1 MKRRSEKLIV
11 RKEEQSYEFTS
22 ESVTEGHPDKMC
34 DQIADAILDE
44 LLDQDPEA
52 RAAVEVTAS
61 NDFLHI
67 FGEVTTIAKVDYEK
81 VAREV
86 MDSIGYTSTDLPGV
100 DYKVIVSL
108 NKQSPDIASG
118 VNRNGIMAGDQGMMF
133 GYACDET
140 EELMPLS
147 AVLAHKLC
155 RRLAEVRKSG
165 IIPYLKPD
173 GKAQVTLVSDSESKP
188 LFIKTIIIST
198 QHQDGVEHGRIQRD
212 LIDQVI
218 HNAIPNGLL
227 YDDTQILINPS
238 GRFVLG
244 GPAADSGLTGRKIMV
259 DTYGSKGRHGGGAFS
274 GKDSTKVD
282 RSGAYIARY
291 IAKNIVGSGLAKECE
306 VQISYAIGKEDPV
319 SFKVDTFGTGVL
331 KDADLTRIVL
341 NIVDLRPQA
350 IIEHLGLR
358 RPIFRQFAA
367 YGHFGRPKML
377 LDGKELGTPWERV
390 ELAAEFEDEIEIEA
404 RSF

>member
-1 MKRRSEKLIV
+1 M
-11 RKEEQSYEFTS
+11 RKEEGGYEFTS

-44 LLDQDPEA
+44 LLAKDPNT

-67 FGEVTTIAKVDYEK
+67 FGEVTTSAKVDYEK

-86 MDSIGYTSTDLPGV
+86 IDSIGYANSDLPGGE
-100 DYKVIVSL
+100 DYKVVVSL

-140 EELMPLS
+140 EDLMPLS

-155 RRLAEVRKSG
+155 KRLAEVRKFG
-165 IIPYLKPD
+165 VIPYLKPD
-173 GKAQVTLVSDSESKP
+173 GKAQVTLAYDRDNKP
-188 LFIKTIIIST
+188 LFVKTIIIST
-198 QHQDGVEHGRIQRD
+198 QHQNGIEQEMIQED
-212 LIDQVI
+212 LIQHVI
-218 HNAIPNGLL
+218 HKTIPDGLL
-227 YDDTQILINPS
+227 NDETQILINPS

-244 GPAADSGLTGRKIMV
+244 GPTADSGLTGRKIIV

-306 VQISYAIGKEDPV
+306 VQISYAIGKKDPV

-331 KDADLTRIVL
+331 QDHELAMIVMKV
-341 NIVDLRPQA
+341 VDHSPQE
-350 IIEHLGLR
+350 IIELFGLQ

-367 YGHFGRPKML
+367 YGHFGRPRMML
-377 LDGKELGTPWERV
+377 GGEELDTPWEKV
-390 ELAAEFEDEIEIEA
+390 ELTDVFEDEIEIEM
-404 RSF
+404 RRFR

>member
-1 MKRRSEKLIV
+1 MRN
-11 RKEEQSYEFTS
+11 EERSYEFTS

-44 LLDQDPEA
+44 LLAQDPGS
-52 RAAVEVTAS
+52 RSAVEVTAS

-67 FGEVTTIAKVDYEK
+67 FGEATTTAEVDYEK

-86 MDSIGYTSTDLPGV
+86 MSSIGYTSPDLPGV
-100 DYKVIVSL
+100 EGYKVVVNL

-118 VNRNGIMAGDQGMMF
+118 IDRDGIMAGDQGMMF

-140 EELMPLS
+140 EELIPLS
-147 AVLAHKLC
+147 AVLAHKMC
-155 RRLAEVRKSG
+155 RRLAEVRKAG

-173 GKAQVTLVSDSESKP
+173 GKAQVTLVYDSENKP
-188 LFIKTIIIST
+188 LYVKTIIIST
-198 QHQDGVEHGRIQRD
+198 QHQDGIDQELIQKD
-212 LIDQVI
+212 LIKHVI
-218 HNAIPNGLL
+218 QNSIPEELL
-227 YDDTQILINPS
+227 NDETQILINPS

-244 GPAADSGLTGRKIMV
+244 GPAADSGLTGRKIIV

-291 IAKNIVGSGLAKECE
+291 IAKNIVGIGLAKECE

-331 KDADLTRIVL
+331 ADEDLTRIVL
-341 NIVDLRPQA
+341 NIVDIRPQA
-350 IIEHLGLR
+350 IIELLGLQ
-358 RPIFRQFAA
+358 RPIFSQFAA
-367 YGHFGRPKML
+367 YGHFGRPKMV
-377 LDGKELGTPWERV
+377 LDGKELDTPWEKV
-390 ELAAEFEDEIEIEA
+390 ELAAEFEDEIEMEA
-404 RSF
+404 RRF